1 MVNTMNNKIAGHRFL
16 AFGLAVSLTVTGITG
31 CTMEQADTAGS
42 EEAAQS
48 TAKEQVLKGHN
59 EMKLQTSVP
68 GDEPW
73 ALS

>member
-31 CTMEQADTAGS
+31 CTVEQADTAGS

-48 TAKEQVLKGHN
+48 TAKEQV
-59 EMKLQTSVP
+59 
-68 GDEPW
+68 
-73 ALS
+73 